1 MFTRWKQ
8 EAYYQLK
15 RIKRRKKV
23 ENRPKIFCIGR
34 NKTGT
39 TSLKRAFK
47 DLGFLVGDQRKAERI
62 YDKDYHY
69 GNWDNLIEYCKS
81 AEVFQD
87 LPFTLFPV
95 VPHID
100 KAYPGSKFILSIR
113 DDTEQWYRS
122 ITRFH
127 GKMFGQN
134 GRVPTA
140 DDLRNA
146 TYIRK
151 GFMYRAVITDLGT
164 SEHDPYNKEILC
176 ARYEKHN
183 ADVLEY
189 FKDRPGDLL
198 VINVSDEEAYRKFV
212 DFIGVDSP
220 YDSFP
225 WENKT

>member
-1 MFTRWKQ
+1 MFNHWKS
-8 EAYYQLK
+8 EAFYYLRAIKK
-15 RIKRRKKV
+15 RKRV
-23 ENRPKIFCIGR
+23 ENRTKFFCIGR

-39 TSLKRAFK
+39 TSLKQAFN
-47 DLGFLVGDQRKAERI
+47 DLGFVVGDQRKAERI

-69 GNWDNLIEYCKS
+69 GNWSSLIAYCKS
-81 AEVFQD
+81 AQVFQD
-87 LPFTLFPV
+87 MPFTMFPV
-95 VPHID
+95 IPHID

-127 GKMFGQN
+127 GKLFGKD

-151 GFMYRAVITDLGT
+151 GFMYKAVIIDFGT
-164 SEHDPYNKEILC
+164 SEQDPYNREILC
-176 ARYEKHN
+176 ARYEQHN
-183 ADVLEY
+183 SQVMEY
-189 FKDRPGDLL
+189 FKDRPDDLL
-198 VINVSDEEAYRKFV
+198 VINLSDEEAYRKFV
-212 DFIGVDSP
+212 NFIGVDSP